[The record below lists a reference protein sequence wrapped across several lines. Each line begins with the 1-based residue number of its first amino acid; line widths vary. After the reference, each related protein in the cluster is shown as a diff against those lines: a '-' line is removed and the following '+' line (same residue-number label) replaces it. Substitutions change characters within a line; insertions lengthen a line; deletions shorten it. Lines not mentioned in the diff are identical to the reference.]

1 MPGRIVKRYLR
12 KDGSIFWA
20 EANVSLYTKPW
31 NPKPP
36 ITYTIVDLTRQV
48 EYEQEA
54 EQMKQTFA
62 TFIDASD
69 DKIFLKDEKFRYVI
83 VNETAAKAR
92 GLTRKNLS

>member
-1 MPGRIVKRYLR
+1 
-12 KDGSIFWA
+12 
-20 EANVSLYTKPW
+20 
-31 NPKPP
+31 
-36 ITYTIVDLTRQV
+36 
-48 EYEQEA
+48 
-54 EQMKQTFA
+54 MKQTFA